1 MSELTIEDPSEHFE
15 DLRDRNDLTRLR
27 KLLGQSKEILAGAPV
42 DKAWMEKTR
51 KKLKYAKV
59 CNAPHL
65 RRFVVML
72 IQVMD
77 PQRQFLRIIEIML
90 LEQLKYRQG
99 DPDAYK
105 ALRLQVCLSSSTTA
119 ICPDVMHS
127 LQVKERL
134 YRFNYEILSQLE
146 PDERKQKLQ
155 ETYANVEEDY
165 KRLLASTESST
176 GSSASG
182 TGRWKWIDV

>member
-1 MSELTIEDPSEHFE
+1 
-15 DLRDRNDLTRLR
+15 
-27 KLLGQSKEILAGAPV
+27 
-42 DKAWMEKTR
+42 
-51 KKLKYAKV
+51 
-59 CNAPHL
+59 
-65 RRFVVML
+65 
-72 IQVMD
+72 
-77 PQRQFLRIIEIML
+77 LRIIEIML

-105 ALRLQVCLSSSTTA
+105 ALRLQVSLPSSATYA
-119 ICPDVMHS
+119 PPDVMHS

-146 PDERKQKLQ
+146 PEERKQKLQ